1 MPATTATVLFRIC
14 RSARLR
20 APRFVAG
27 ADFPR
32 AIARAKTL
40 LSDGRLVCEIMRQF
54 LRGVIH
60 KMFVTSVAKVVVLE
74 TWLVVVV

>member
-1 MPATTATVLFRIC
+1 MFRIR
-14 RSARLR
+14 RSARPR

-40 LSDGRLVCEIMRQF
+40 LSDGRLVCEIMRQ
-54 LRGVIH
+54 LSRGVIY
-60 KMFVTSVAKVVVLE
+60 KKLATSAAKVVVLE
-74 TWLVVVV
+74 TWLVVV